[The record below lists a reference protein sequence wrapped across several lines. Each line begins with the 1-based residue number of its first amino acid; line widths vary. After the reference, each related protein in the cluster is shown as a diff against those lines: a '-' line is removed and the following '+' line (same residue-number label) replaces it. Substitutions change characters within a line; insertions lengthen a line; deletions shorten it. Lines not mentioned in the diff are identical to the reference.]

1 MDWCCGSSAGGP
13 PLSRGQALGKAHE
26 GQNIGFGLIHQGGK
40 LGDLGPELIGHLA
53 PLGAGHFGIL
63 LGEGGGDEGG
73 DDAPALLAGVR
84 QDIAHEVHA
93 ATLP

>member
-1 MDWCCGSSAGGP
+1 
-13 PLSRGQALGKAHE
+13 
-26 GQNIGFGLIHQGGK
+26 
-40 LGDLGPELIGHLA
+40 LA

-63 LGEGGGDEGG
+63 LSKGGGDKGG
-73 DDAPALLAGVR
+73 DDAPALLAGMR